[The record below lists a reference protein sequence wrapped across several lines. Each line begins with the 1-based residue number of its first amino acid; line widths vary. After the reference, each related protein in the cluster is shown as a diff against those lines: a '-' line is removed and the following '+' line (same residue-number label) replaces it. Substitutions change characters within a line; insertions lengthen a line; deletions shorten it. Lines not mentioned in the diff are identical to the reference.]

1 MTFYNNVTVHAGE
14 LFAQIEVC
22 LIEIVEVLITAGCL
36 IGRCTN
42 WYDKR
47 LLSIYEV
54 QRAAVGAVSHEVCV
68 CVCSIVFSSV
78 VTLWAVAHQANLS
91 MGFSSKNTG
100 VGSNLRLVHCR
111 WILYH

>member
-1 MTFYNNVTVHAGE
+1 MTFYKNVTVHAGE
-14 LFAQIEVC
+14 LFAQIEMC

-47 LLSIYEV
+47 LSIYEV

-68 CVCSIVFSSV
+68 CVCVSV
-78 VTLWAVAHQANLS
+78 CVCVCMLNCVQL
-91 MGFSSKNTG
+91 FCD
-100 VGSNLRLVHCR
+100 LVDCSPPG
-111 WILYH
+111 

>member
-68 CVCSIVFSSV
+68 CLRIRKKRSRSR
-78 VTLWAVAHQANLS
+78 
-91 MGFSSKNTG
+91 
-100 VGSNLRLVHCR
+100 LRLQMWRV
-111 WILYH
+111 L